1 MMGMTPKQYCT
12 GGDDDDV
19 DADACGCGCGR
30 LCV

>member
-1 MMGMTPKQYCT
+1 MGMTPKQYCT